1 MTQWKPFFFLGT
13 PTLLTTQKDARLCV
27 RNRTTGKHW
36 NWDNSDWR
44 QVYISRCM
52 RRRGRLLQ
60 SGVNKLPSI
69 GYWRP
74 ATEGRGEMECNV
86 RRTTCRARDRER
98 ESGFSTPFSLR
109 PRPRLRSILPHAPCP
124 PRFPPPATEA
134 PPTLAPPS
142 SVAIAKTQ
150 PQITRIFIWKK
161 GASSIMH
168 TEWSTKTQ
176 GRERETKH
184 L

>member
-44 QVYISRCM
+44 QGYISRCM

-98 ESGFSTPFSLR
+98 ESRAFPRHSL
-109 PRPRLRSILPHAPCP
+109 SA
-124 PRFPPPATEA
+124 
-134 PPTLAPPS
+134 LAPASAQYSRTHLALRDSRRQQQRRHRRWPRRHLSPS
-142 SVAIAKTQ
+142 PK
-150 PQITRIFIWKK
+150 RNHK
-161 GASSIMH
+161 
-168 TEWSTKTQ
+168 
-176 GRERETKH
+176 
-184 L
+184 